1 MEHKIPLEK
10 KMELAQYIREEN
22 MDNRQKIRQ
31 RESIFYGTEKKQP
44 LYTKDALAYS
54 DLAKPENERMSVGTF
69 GTFKYRMIM
78 AVLLFAAF
86 LLCDTN
92 GGKIGQYT
100 TDDVYQLITEDTF
113 SEAVSDNF
121 DLADLLA
128 FKK

>member
-1 MEHKIPLEK
+1 MEHKISLEK

-22 MDNRQKIRQ
+22 LDNRQKIRQ
-31 RESIFYGTEKKQP
+31 RESIFYGTDNKTP
-44 LYTKDALAYS
+44 LYTKDNLSY
-54 DLAKPENERMSVGTF
+54 DKWNRQENTELSVGLS
-69 GTFKYRMIM
+69 GSFKVRMII

-100 TDDVYQLITEDTF
+100 TDDVYQLIAEDTF
-113 SEAVSDNF
+113 SETVSDNF
-121 DLADLLA
+121 DLTDLLA